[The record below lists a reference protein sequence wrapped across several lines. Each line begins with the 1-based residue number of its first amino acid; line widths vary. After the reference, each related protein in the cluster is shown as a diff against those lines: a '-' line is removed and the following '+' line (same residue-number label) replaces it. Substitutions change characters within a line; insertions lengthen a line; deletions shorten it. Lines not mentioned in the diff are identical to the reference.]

1 MVRKCLRTCRRESL
15 TMVRH
20 GDPGVP
26 NWLVDSGEIS
36 LSDLSRTVEFT
47 TSVTETQLVTYNVSH
62 AVTIQ
67 DLIDAGNLDADDDFS
82 DRGVISDAISDFIA
96 DDNVDQYDD
105 GHPEHGDSEFY
116 DSEWEIDS
124 FGDEQSWNFWD

>member
-1 MVRKCLRTCRRESL
+1 
-15 TMVRH
+15 MVRH

-62 AVTIQ
+62 SVTIQ
-67 DLIDAGNLDADDDFS
+67 DLIDAQVLSPDDALL
-82 DRGVISDAISDFIA
+82 DRGVIQDAVSDYIA
-96 DDNVDQYDD
+96 EDNVDQFDD
-105 GHPEHGDSEFY
+105 ENPEHGDSEFY
-116 DSEWEIDS
+116 DSSLDIDS
-124 FGDEQSWNFWD
+124 YGDQQ

>member
-1 MVRKCLRTCRRESL
+1 
-15 TMVRH
+15 MVRH

-62 AVTIQ
+62 TVTLQ
-67 DLIDAGNLDADDDFS
+67 DLIDSGHLSADDDFT

-124 FGDEQSWNFWD
+124 FGDEQ